1 MKERE
6 GLVPRGTSLRFLRPG
21 HVGAAVML
29 ISALVLGTQLGAW
42 GASPTANQ
50 AQAKK
55 HLLVLAD
62 MPTGWKTEAGSTGG
76 GSGGVPGAKQLA
88 GCIGVSSKLIN
99 ANPPEVDSPY
109 FENASGSL
117 EVQDTVSTFGSA
129 EVAKAELAALSNAK
143 TPSCMTTLLNGSFKT
158 KIAASAGP
166 GATLGNITVTKA
178 GSANFAKGAHG
189 LHITIPV
196 TSQGQSLT
204 VNIAVVYAV
213 KGTLGQEISFNS
225 YGSPF
230 PASISTSLTAIAL
243 KRL

>member
-1 MKERE
+1 MPQRS
-6 GLVPRGTSLRFLRPG
+6 SLRFLRPG
-21 HVGAAVML
+21 HAGAAAIL
-29 ISALVLGTQLGAW
+29 ISALVLGTQLGAG
-42 GASPTANQ
+42 GASPTANK

-62 MPTGWKTEAGSTGG
+62 MPTGWKTESGSSNG

-99 ANPPEVDSPY
+99 ANPPEVNSPY

-129 EVAKAELAALSNAK
+129 KVAKAQLAALSNAK

-158 KIAASAGP
+158 KIAASAGQ
-166 GATLGNITVTKA
+166 GASVGNITVTKA
-178 GSANFAKGAHG
+178 DSADLAKGAHG
-189 LHITIPV
+189 LNITIPV
-196 TSQGQSLT
+196 SSQGQSLT
-204 VNIAVVYAV
+204 VHIAVVYAI

-225 YGSPF
+225 YGSAF
-230 PASISTSLTAIAL
+230 PASISKSLTATAL
-243 KRL
+243 GRL